1 MVSVSMN
8 QQIDF
13 SRYRSGIRGRRRTS
27 RSHSQLIHSEEIH
40 IRNYDHDWSYDLAIE
55 IADSEGDVRFEE
67 RYFLQP
73 QGVESVVGV
82 VPDGEYEV
90 RVTLD
95 GTTEEAIHC
104 RIDAAPENTVVVEI
118 GNGTFGLTHG
128 LRP

>member
-1 MVSVSMN
+1 MN

-13 SRYRSGIRGRRRTS
+13 TRFRSGHRGLDRTA
-27 RSHSQLIHSEEIH
+27 RSHPLLLHSEDIH

-55 IADSEGDVRFEE
+55 IVDSDGEVRFED

-73 QGVESVVGV
+73 EGVESVVGV

-95 GTTEEAIHC
+95 GTIEKRVHC
-104 RIDAAPENTVVVEI
+104 PINAAPQNTVVVEI
-118 GNGTFGLTHG
+118 GNGTFGLTQG